1 MKSAILKIASTHLK
15 WIIVTFSVFILIR
28 GHNYPGGGFIGG
40 ILAGTGILF
49 EALAY
54 GFDKANKHVQIDP
67 LKLISFGLLIC
78 FVSAIPGEII
88 SNALLTG
95 YWLKIDAPI
104 MDTIKLGTP
113 LLFDTGIYLVV
124 SGSFLLTIFSI
135 MEELQWK

>member
-1 MKSAILKIASTHLK
+1 MKSTILKIASTHLK
-15 WIIVTFSVFILIR
+15 WIIIAFSVFILIR

-49 EALAY
+49 EALAF
-54 GFDKANKHVQIDP
+54 GFDKTNKHVYINP
-67 LKLISFGLLIC
+67 LKLISSGLLLC
-78 FVSAIPGEII
+78 FASAIPGEII

-104 MDTIKLGTP
+104 LDTIKIGTP
-113 LLFDTGIYLVV
+113 LFFDTGIYLVV